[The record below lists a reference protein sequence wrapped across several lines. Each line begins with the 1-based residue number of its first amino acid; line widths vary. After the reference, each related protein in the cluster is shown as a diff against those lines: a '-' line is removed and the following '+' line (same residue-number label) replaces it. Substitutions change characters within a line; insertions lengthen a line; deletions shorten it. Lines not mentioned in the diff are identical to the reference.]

1 MGKRIKLCFR
11 DVFHLLTSG
20 LLIIAAVSCRQ
31 APAGQ
36 WTPDP
41 QADLNVYFF
50 HINDRCPA
58 CTAVGENTEWVLN
71 NYFSNKMEDGSLK
84 YESFNIDTKE
94 NKAVAAKYQISYTSL
109 LLVRRDGSVIDLTVD
124 AMNNAGSAPLKFREM
139 LKAEIEKNLE

>member
-11 DVFHLLTSG
+11 DVFYLLTPG
-20 LLIIAAVSCRQ
+20 LLIKAEVLCRQ
-31 APAGQ
+31 ATGGQ
-36 WTPDP
+36 GTPNP
-41 QADLNVYFF
+41 QDDLNVYFF

-71 NYFSNKMEDGSLK
+71 NYFSNKLEDGSLK

>member
-71 NYFSNKMEDGSLK
+71 NYFSNKLEDGSLK

-109 LLVRRDGSVIDLTVD
+109 LIIRSDGTLTD
-124 AMNNAGSAPLKFREM
+124 FTNNAMNYANTSPDKFMEM
-139 LKAEIEKNLE
+139 LKTEIGKNLE